1 MIGFNGGLIGG
12 LATDRNTS
20 LDSAKGVWTLPE
32 QRNAKLANLWP
43 LVGLKLLDV
52 YTGASAA
59 YSLRQLSSSYTGSLV
74 TVRRSVDDEEQGF
87 TESQIIGSGAGSLAD
102 FCSGT
107 DGFVKTWHD
116 QSGNGNNATQSTAAN
131 QPQIF
136 SSATDTVDT
145 SNGKPCLTYSSA
157 GSSNLTLTTRLTG
170 VVSVFQVLQIT
181 SSLTTDSLNF
191 TLGDSSNYDY
201 HPGGTY
207 WLLSGVSANSV
218 LNGSNRIN
226 NEVETLTTTEKTTNQ
241 TLISMVHSGTAT
253 VSTLTQDRG
262 YGDRSLRGNMQELI
276 LYSSS
281 QTSNVAGINADI
293 NLHYSIY
300 V

>member
-43 LVGLKLLDV
+43 LAGLKLLDV

-59 YSLRQLSSSYTGSLV
+59 YSLRQLSNSYTGSLV
-74 TVRRSVDDEEQGF
+74 TVRRSVDNSEQGF

-107 DGFVKTWHD
+107 NGFVKTWHD
-116 QSGNGNNATQSTAAN
+116 QSGNANNATQATAAN
-131 QPQIF
+131 QPQIVT
-136 SSATDTVDT
+136 SGTVDT

-157 GSSNLTLTTRLTG
+157 GSSNLTLATRLTG

-181 SSLTTDSLNF
+181 SSLTTDNINF
-191 TLGDSSNYDY
+191 ILGDNSNYDY
-201 HPGGTY
+201 HSGGTY

-226 NEVETLTTTEKTTNQ
+226 NVVSTLTTTAKTTNQ

-300 V
+300 A